1 MNFSPESLGMERLER
16 KTVNGNNY
24 YYYSNWAW
32 KNGKCRRVWQK
43 YLGKLE
49 DIAQAVRGSGPAP
62 AFAEI
67 FEWGLSS
74 ALWQES
80 VRAEIMETCNR
91 LCPKRHQG
99 LATGDYLAIAAL
111 NRASSPKSKR
121 GIWEWFGQTVLLRH
135 FPSATKSGLASQRFW
150 DHMEKISP
158 KIGPQIW
165 ESLIKG
171 VIARENID
179 LSSISYDGTN
189 FYTFIDTFNVRC
201 SIANRG
207 KNKQGRSNLRQVSY
221 ALFCTSDG
229 HLPLCYDIYPGNRN
243 DAKQFPLMLQRFH
256 RFFQKLSGKEGEP
269 PKTTI
274 IFDKGNNSAENFA
287 LIDKLVLDYVGSVKL
302 SEHKDLAEV
311 SNEDAKFLSQ
321 EASGLEGCKAFRVVK
336 KVYGKERTLVAC
348 YNQKLFNT
356 QFLTVQ
362 ADITKASAR
371 LSALQGKLQDRADGL
386 ITGGRP
392 PTKASVLKQCKSILS
407 RQYLGDLIAITVK
420 KPKSGIPR
428 LSYHLDSDALKK
440 LSDNYLGKTIL
451 ITSRKEWDEGM
462 IIKVYRSQYV
472 IENVFKE
479 MKNRNDGT
487 WWPLHHWTN
496 SKILVHGLYCT
507 IAILLRSLIFRRVTF
522 AGVKISLTRLLSE
535 LRAIREVINVYTPK
549 PGRKQP
555 RRQTTLS
562 KVSQLQ
568 EQLISIL
575 QLGRPKENS
584 TT

>member
-1 MNFSPESLGMERLER
+1 MERLER
-16 KTVNGNNY
+16 KMVNGNAY

-49 DIAQAVRGSGPAP
+49 DIAQAVGGSGPTP
-62 AFAEI
+62 VFAEI
-67 FEWGLSS
+67 FEWGLSL
-74 ALWQES
+74 ALWQET
-80 VRAEIMETCNR
+80 VRAEVIEICNR

-99 LATGDYLAIAAL
+99 LATGDYLAIAAI

-135 FPSATKSGLASQRFW
+135 FPLASKNCLSSQRFW
-150 DHMEKISP
+150 DHMEKIDA
-158 KIGPQIW
+158 KICPQIW

-171 VIARENID
+171 VIAREKID

-189 FYTFIDTFNVRC
+189 FYTFIDTFNDRC
-201 SIANRG
+201 PMANRG

-229 HLPLCYDIYPGNRN
+229 HIPLYYDIYPGNRN

-256 RFFQKLSGKEGEP
+256 RFFQKLSGKGGGP

-287 LIDKLVLDYVGSVKL
+287 LIDSLLLDYVGSVKL
-302 SEHKDLAEV
+302 SEHRDLAEV
-311 SNEDAKFLSQ
+311 SNEDSKFISQ

-336 KVYGKERTLVAC
+336 KVYGKERTLVVC
-348 YNQKLFNT
+348 YNQKLFNA

-362 ADITKASAR
+362 AEIAKASAR
-371 LSALQGKLQDRADGL
+371 LSALQGKLQERTDGL
-386 ITGGRP
+386 IKGGRP

-407 RQYLGDLIAITVK
+407 RQYLRDLVAITVE

-428 LSYHLDSDALKK
+428 LSFHLDADALKK
-440 LSDNYLGKTIL
+440 LSDTYLGKTIL

-462 IIKVYRSQYV
+462 IIKAYRSQYV

-479 MKNRNDGT
+479 MKHRNDGT

-507 IAILLRSLIFRRVTF
+507 IAILMRSLILRRVTF
-522 AGVKISLTRLLSE
+522 AGVKISLYRLLSE
-535 LRAIREVINVYTPK
+535 LRGIREVINVYPRK
-549 PGRKQP
+549 SKQKQP
-555 RRQTTLS
+555 RQQTTLS
-562 KVSQLQ
+562 KTSQLQ

-575 QLGRPKENS
+575 QLKRQKENS

>member
-1 MNFSPESLGMERLER
+1 
-16 KTVNGNNY
+16 
-24 YYYSNWAW
+24 
-32 KNGKCRRVWQK
+32 
-43 YLGKLE
+43 
-49 DIAQAVRGSGPAP
+49 
-62 AFAEI
+62 
-67 FEWGLSS
+67 
-74 ALWQES
+74 
-80 VRAEIMETCNR
+80 
-91 LCPKRHQG
+91 
-99 LATGDYLAIAAL
+99 
-111 NRASSPKSKR
+111 
-121 GIWEWFGQTVLLRH
+121 
-135 FPSATKSGLASQRFW
+135 
-150 DHMEKISP
+150 
-158 KIGPQIW
+158 
-165 ESLIKG
+165 
-171 VIARENID
+171 
-179 LSSISYDGTN
+179 
-189 FYTFIDTFNVRC
+189 
-201 SIANRG
+201 
-207 KNKQGRSNLRQVSY
+207 
-221 ALFCTSDG
+221 
-229 HLPLCYDIYPGNRN
+229 
-243 DAKQFPLMLQRFH
+243 
-256 RFFQKLSGKEGEP
+256 
-269 PKTTI
+269 
-274 IFDKGNNSAENFA
+274 
-287 LIDKLVLDYVGSVKL
+287 
-302 SEHKDLAEV
+302 
-311 SNEDAKFLSQ
+311 
-321 EASGLEGCKAFRVVK
+321 
-336 KVYGKERTLVAC
+336 
-348 YNQKLFNT
+348 
-356 QFLTVQ
+356 
-362 ADITKASAR
+362 
-371 LSALQGKLQDRADGL
+371 LQGKLQDRADGL